1 MAKID
6 TYREQHDLLM
16 KKVDENLIK
25 IRNGLREVRKILR
38 RK

>member
-6 TYREQHDLLM
+6 TYREHHDLLM

-25 IRNGLREVRKILR
+25 IRNGLHDVRKILQ